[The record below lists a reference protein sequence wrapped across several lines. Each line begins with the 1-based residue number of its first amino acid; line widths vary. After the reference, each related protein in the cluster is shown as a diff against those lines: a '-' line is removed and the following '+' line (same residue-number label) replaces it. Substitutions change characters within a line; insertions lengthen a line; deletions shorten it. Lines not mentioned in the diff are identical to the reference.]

1 MSMQNGRSSAQ
12 NSSSHSDAPNLDDSI
27 LGNSVFDPVR
37 AETALWRA
45 VITQALMDAG
55 SESRKPEAAQEKRQ
69 AIRWLLGNSEDFTT
83 VCLNAD
89 LDPAYVRNKAVAA
102 IERGCVWRQGMAEKR
117 LGKAAKSLPTTYEK
131 KSIDFT
137 SPPPRRRAPAP
148 PAVLRKPLHLLG
160 TPRGHSVTHAA
171 TAPLSRSLTHVTLH

>member
-1 MSMQNGRSSAQ
+1 MNIKNGPHSVGGRVP
-12 NSSSHSDAPNLDDSI
+12 NSNASNQDMDSET
-27 LGNSVFDPVR
+27 FDPVR

-69 AIRWLLGNSEDFTT
+69 AIRWLLGNSEDFIT

-89 LDPAYVRNKAVAA
+89 LDPSHIRSKALAA

-117 LGKAAKSLPTTYEK
+117 LQGQDASLPKGYEK
-131 KSIDFT
+131 KSLHRRPIAPYPHT
-137 SPPPRRRAPAP
+137 SFRSNSLQSIGRSAQKPSSTLPATLPRFAC
-148 PAVLRKPLHLLG
+148 G
-160 TPRGHSVTHAA
+160 
-171 TAPLSRSLTHVTLH
+171 VTLQ